1 MSSPNTSLQQEVA
14 ATLQTN
20 ASLQEGLESV
30 TLTVQ
35 AVNDVG
41 TRLDERSLKHVRQQ
55 GKDGVEWGEV
65 GRRGGITVLD
75 AGEELS
81 QDGQIQDERG
91 SQERILFK

>member
-20 ASLQEGLESV
+20 ASLQEGLDSV

-41 TRLDERSLKHVRQQ
+41 TRLDERGLEHVGQQ
-55 GKDGVEWGEV
+55 GEDRVEGSKLCLALLA
-65 GRRGGITVLD
+65 VLD
-75 AGEELS
+75 T
-81 QDGQIQDERG
+81 
-91 SQERILFK
+91 SQELGENTEIKNQRSSKQRVLLKE